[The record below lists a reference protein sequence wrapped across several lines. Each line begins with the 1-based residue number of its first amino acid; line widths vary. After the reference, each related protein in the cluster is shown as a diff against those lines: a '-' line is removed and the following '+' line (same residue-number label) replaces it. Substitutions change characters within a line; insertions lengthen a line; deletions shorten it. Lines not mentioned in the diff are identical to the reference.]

1 MHCSVGKIIVTSC
14 AGETNTDKQKEK
26 IEKAIETGTVAF
38 KIAGNKRRA
47 KDAAERGQTE
57 ILEQFPFAEG

>member
-14 AGETNTDKQKEK
+14 AGETDTDKQKEK

-47 KDAAERGQTE
+47 KDAA
-57 ILEQFPFAEG
+57 